1 MRACILAA
9 GIGQRL
15 RPLTDDK
22 PKALVEVAGMSFLDR
37 LVTQLVAVG
46 VTELVVAT
54 GFREDA
60 VVAALARCPIPWLVR
75 RNDAYDKT
83 QNSVSLHACA
93 DALLAG
99 GAQDTFKLDGDVVLD
114 IEALRRL
121 IEKLRESQCDLVA
134 AVDARDDLG
143 AEEMKVTL
151 EGGLASGSDRIS
163 AFGKHLD
170 PRTSVGESIGVELI
184 AAKALS
190 PFVDALG
197 ALVTSGTTNLYYE
210 DVYDRLLP
218 GRGAARTLDT
228 RAVMVGDLPWTEVD
242 TAADLAR
249 AATIA
254 LKTRLS

>member
-37 LVTQLVAVG
+37 LVAQLAAVG

-60 VVAALARCPIPWLVR
+60 VVAALARCPIPWVVR
-75 RNDAYDKT
+75 RNADYDKT

-99 GAQDTFKLDGDVVLD
+99 GPQDTFKLDGDVILD
-114 IEALRRL
+114 VEALRRL
-121 IEKLRESQCDLVA
+121 IAKLRETQCDLVA

-151 EGGLASGSDRIS
+151 APGTDRIT

-170 PRTSVGESIGVELI
+170 PKASVGESIGVELI

-249 AATIA
+249 AGTIA
-254 LKTRLS
+254 QKTRLS